1 MWRDAEDFLAKRS
14 GLIELS
20 RTPSTE
26 KTFWSKKMGLET
38 GQPDENVVH
47 LYNAVVSHRSW
58 PPIICDLSPETTLT
72 PHVFPSQN
80 PNNILTI
87 TFTNFGYLVDIRDGV
102 TRPWKLLISD
112 PLTLLQIERENWC
125 SDGDNLVVNLIKKGI
140 PFQILHETTLKSG
153 SFYEHTG
160 PILHPTGKDPRL
172 VDYFAYRHDLVDFLS
187 TYPHARAAALCAGGI
202 LWRLS
207 IDVLPLPSQADVLG
221 PFHHHTCISRK
232 INGVTYWSPRLT
244 DQEEQV
250 LVGVYRWAESKS
262 TPNVTLSTP
271 Y

>member
-1 MWRDAEDFLAKRS
+1 LHHIPNAPSFHNDAVTNHLRNDRFNVEDWLTTMWRDAEDFLAKRS

-172 VDYFAYRHDLVDFLS
+172 VDYFAIDTTWS
-187 TYPHARAAALCAGGI
+187 TSYPRILTREPQRSVPVVSSGGY
-202 LWRLS
+202 
-207 IDVLPLPSQADVLG
+207 P
-221 PFHHHTCISRK
+221 
-232 INGVTYWSPRLT
+232 
-244 DQEEQV
+244 
-250 LVGVYRWAESKS
+250 
-262 TPNVTLSTP
+262 
-271 Y
+271 